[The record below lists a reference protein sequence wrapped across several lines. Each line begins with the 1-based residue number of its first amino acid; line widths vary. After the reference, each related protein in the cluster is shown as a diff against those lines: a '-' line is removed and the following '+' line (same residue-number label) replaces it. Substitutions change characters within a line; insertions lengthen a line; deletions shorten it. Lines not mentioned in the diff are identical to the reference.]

1 MMNNIHT
8 QLGTSQSAKLRPQT
22 AHNRNQ
28 TQLIDGDRQAATG
41 TIFERNQLARPMSV
55 NGRSGFKGNKIK
67 SHNRLKSAA
76 PGGRTMQD
84 ANSVADF
91 VKASA
96 DPRGG
101 IWA

>member
-1 MMNNIHT
+1 
-8 QLGTSQSAKLRPQT
+8 
-22 AHNRNQ
+22 
-28 TQLIDGDRQAATG
+28 
-41 TIFERNQLARPMSV
+41 MSV